1 MHSVPQI
8 LLNFKQLDG
17 EDFTGGSF
25 SRSLNTSSSGCIVIS
40 ITNDGTVEGDESF
53 TVGVSTTDTAVSIS
67 PSIATVVIVDN
78 DGGFNTIHNHG
89 CLYSGNMYATQY
101 IQTQA
106 TFVIAFLYPCLVV
119 AHIDVS

>member
-25 SRSLNTSSSGCIVIS
+25 SRSLNTSSSGCIVIP

-78 DGGFNTIHNHG
+78 DGGFNTVHNHG
-89 CLYSGNMYATQY
+89 CLYMQWQY
-101 IQTQA
+101 VCNTIYTNSNSICNSF
-106 TFVIAFLYPCLVV
+106 FVSLLG
-119 AHIDVS
+119 